1 MKKQQNILHIIVLE
15 VAHTFIGMYSVFNST
30 VPNAQVRCI
39 SKAMVTRQRLRS
51 ISLKSV
57 CQL

>member
-30 VPNAQVRCI
+30 VPNALESEVYWNGI
-39 SKAMVTRQRLRS
+39 DHMLA
-51 ISLKSV
+51 SV
-57 CQL
+57 HIFKEVYL